1 MVPEFDTAVFS
12 MEIGEVTAEPVK
24 TQFGYHL
31 IKLNAKN
38 EPKETPYQEIADRLK
53 AALLSEKQRAAY
65 ESKINQLKIMYPV
78 DMTAF

>member
-1 MVPEFDTAVFS
+1 MGDIHIFRRVEKKYCLTLERREAFMA
-12 MEIGEVTAEPVK
+12 
-24 TQFGYHL
+24 
-31 IKLNAKN
+31 
-38 EPKETPYQEIADRLK
+38 EIADRLK